1 MDFNNE
7 EFGNVSDRLERYASQ
22 VGALQAKLECQEKMS
37 EQVRKLDVMGV
48 ELDRCQKDLTATQM
62 ALAESERGRLE
73 AEAERDE
80 WRKKYEEAEAM
91 MNSAAVENAFLKNC
105 ILLSVASIKD
115 FFHFMK
121 RIEMKALTYTFLM
134 KTLSPLMGTK
144 GIEVVNE
151 ATEFSDV
158 SELSKLADQLIMS
171 NEGTVLHE

>member
-48 ELDRCQKDLTATQM
+48 ELDRCKQDLTATQM

>member
-7 EFGNVSDRLERYASQ
+7 EFDNVSDRLERYASQ
-22 VGALQAKLECQEKMS
+22 VGALQARLECQEKMS
-37 EQVRKLDVMGV
+37 EQERKLQVMGL
-48 ELDRCQKDLTATQM
+48 ELDRNKQELTATQM

-73 AEAERDE
+73 AEAERDV
-80 WRKKYEEAEAM
+80 WRKKYEEAEAF

-105 ILLSVASIKD
+105 ILLSVANIKD
-115 FFHFMK
+115 FFHIMK

-144 GIEVVNE
+144 GIKVVNE
-151 ATEFSDV
+151 ATELSDV

-171 NEGTVLHE
+171 NEGTVNHS

>member
-1 MDFNNE
+1 
-7 EFGNVSDRLERYASQ
+7 
-22 VGALQAKLECQEKMS
+22 
-37 EQVRKLDVMGV
+37 
-48 ELDRCQKDLTATQM
+48 M

>member
-37 EQVRKLDVMGV
+37 EQERKLDVMGV

-171 NEGTVLHE
+171 NEGAVIHE

>member
-37 EQVRKLDVMGV
+37 EQERKLDVMGV
-48 ELDRCQKDLTATQM
+48 ELDRCKQDLTATQM

-171 NEGTVLHE
+171 NEGTVLHG

>member
-1 MDFNNE
+1 
-7 EFGNVSDRLERYASQ
+7 
-22 VGALQAKLECQEKMS
+22 MS
-37 EQVRKLDVMGV
+37 EQERKLDVMGV
-48 ELDRCQKDLTATQM
+48 ELDRTKQDLTATQM

-80 WRKKYEEAEAM
+80 WRKKYEEAEAF

-134 KTLSPLMGTK
+134 KTLSPLMGSK

>member
-7 EFGNVSDRLERYASQ
+7 EFGNVSDRLERYATQ
-22 VGALQAKLECQEKMS
+22 VGALQAKLEYQEKMS
-37 EQVRKLDVMGV
+37 EQERRLQMMEM
-48 ELDRCQKDLTATQM
+48 ELNRSKESIVAMQM
-62 ALAESERGRLE
+62 ALAESECARLE

-80 WRKKYEEAEAM
+80 WRDKCVEAEAY
-91 MNSAAVENAFLKNC
+91 MNSAAAENAFLKNC
-105 ILLSVASIKD
+105 ILLSVNSIKE
-115 FFHFMK
+115 FFQILK
-121 RIEMKALTYTFLM
+121 RVEVKALTYTFLM

-171 NEGTVLHE
+171 NEGIVKHE

>member
-37 EQVRKLDVMGV
+37 EQERKLDVMGV
-48 ELDRCQKDLTATQM
+48 ELDRCKQDLTATQM

>member
-22 VGALQAKLECQEKMS
+22 VGALQARLECQEKMS
-37 EQVRKLDVMGV
+37 EQERKLQVMGL
-48 ELDRCQKDLTATQM
+48 ELDRSKQELTATQM

-80 WRKKYEEAEAM
+80 WRKKYEGAEAF

-105 ILLSVASIKD
+105 ILLSVANIKD
-115 FFHFMK
+115 FFHIMK

-151 ATEFSDV
+151 ATELSDV

-171 NEGTVLHE
+171 NEGTVKHE

>member
-22 VGALQAKLECQEKMS
+22 VGALQARLECQEKMS
-37 EQVRKLDVMGV
+37 EQERKLQVLGL
-48 ELDRCQKDLTATQM
+48 ELDRNKQELTATQM

-80 WRKKYEEAEAM
+80 WRKKYEEAEAF

-105 ILLSVASIKD
+105 ILLSVANIKD
-115 FFHFMK
+115 FFHIMK

-151 ATEFSDV
+151 ATELSDV

-171 NEGTVLHE
+171 NEGTVKHE

>member
-48 ELDRCQKDLTATQM
+48 ELDRCKQDLTATQM

-151 ATEFSDV
+151 ATELSDA

>member
-48 ELDRCQKDLTATQM
+48 ELDRCKKDLTATQM

-134 KTLSPLMGTK
+134 KTLSPLMGAK

>member
-171 NEGTVLHE
+171 NEGAVIHE

>member
-48 ELDRCQKDLTATQM
+48 ELDRCKKDLTATQM

-171 NEGTVLHE
+171 NEGIIKHD

>member
-37 EQVRKLDVMGV
+37 EQERKLDVMGV
-48 ELDRCQKDLTATQM
+48 ELDRCKKDLTATQM

-171 NEGTVLHE
+171 NEGAVIHE

>member
-37 EQVRKLDVMGV
+37 EQERKLDVMGV
-48 ELDRCQKDLTATQM
+48 ELDRCKQDLTATQM

-171 NEGTVLHE
+171 NEGIVKHD

>member
-37 EQVRKLDVMGV
+37 EQERKLDVMGG
-48 ELDRCQKDLTATQM
+48 ELDRCKKDLTATQM

-171 NEGTVLHE
+171 NEGAVIHE

>member
-48 ELDRCQKDLTATQM
+48 ELDRCKKDLTATQM

>member
-37 EQVRKLDVMGV
+37 EQERKLDVMGV
-48 ELDRCQKDLTATQM
+48 ELDRCKQDLTATQM

-171 NEGTVLHE
+171 NEGAVIHE

>member
-37 EQVRKLDVMGV
+37 EQERKLDVMGV
-48 ELDRCQKDLTATQM
+48 ELDRCKQDLTATQM

-73 AEAERDE
+73 AEAERDQ

-171 NEGTVLHE
+171 NEGAVIHE

>member
-37 EQVRKLDVMGV
+37 EQERKLDVMGV
-48 ELDRCQKDLTATQM
+48 ELDRTKQDLTATQM

-171 NEGTVLHE
+171 NEGAVIHE

>member
-37 EQVRKLDVMGV
+37 EQERKLDVMGV

-134 KTLSPLMGTK
+134 KTLSPLMGNR

>member
-7 EFGNVSDRLERYASQ
+7 EFGNVSDRLERYATQ
-22 VGALQAKLECQEKMS
+22 VGALQAKLEYQEKMS
-37 EQVRKLDVMGV
+37 EQERKLDVMGM
-48 ELDRCQKDLTATQM
+48 ELDRSKQELTATQM

-73 AEAERDE
+73 AEAERDM
-80 WRKKYEEAEAM
+80 WRKKCEEAEAY

-105 ILLSVASIKD
+105 ILLSVTSIKD
-115 FFHFMK
+115 FFHILK
-121 RIEMKALTYTFLM
+121 RVEMKALAYTFLM
-134 KTLSPLMGTK
+134 KTLSPIMGSK

-171 NEGTVLHE
+171 NEGIIKHD

>member
-22 VGALQAKLECQEKMS
+22 VGALQAKLECQEKMN

-73 AEAERDE
+73 AEADRDV

-171 NEGTVLHE
+171 NEGAVIHE

>member
-80 WRKKYEEAEAM
+80 WRKKYEEAEAF

-134 KTLSPLMGTK
+134 KTLSPLMGSK